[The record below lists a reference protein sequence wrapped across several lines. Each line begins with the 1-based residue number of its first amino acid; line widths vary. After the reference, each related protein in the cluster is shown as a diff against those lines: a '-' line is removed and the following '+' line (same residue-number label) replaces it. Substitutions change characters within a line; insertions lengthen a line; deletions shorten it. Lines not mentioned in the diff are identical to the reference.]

1 MKANRTR
8 ITGYALRIARVTMVM
23 ALISA
28 VVMSEAGLAASKMTG
43 GGGWY
48 QSSEVMTS
56 AQLQVDDDPFND
68 GPLDIPPDLPDP
80 EPQCPAGSHVYT
92 VDNDLLSGLLLLLSG
107 SRLQISH
114 TGRGEPIV
122 GEPRTINLKRGI
134 PAAKF
139 EQLEQAQEARCSGQ
153 PNPGQCMVNW
163 YQRMN
168 ETVVHTIVPK
178 YHSYVDWSNTF
189 GNLTG
194 LSYTPVPVPVVEKS
208 VQKKLTKALTSLL
221 VLPIAV
227 NVDRARCH
235 VNQIE
240 SIVDYSNNSH
250 PVEIRNGRLEI
261 GFPLS
266 GVGYPTL
273 KCEGRAVALWGLHT
287 WGWADELFPDV
298 SLTNMRLGVSFG
310 GFHSEENLPMY
321 SFVHVNVDADID
333 LNNIPGF
340 GEGMIDFFKDYED
353 RVRSKVADTLRDK
366 LMSNTVRE
374 AFGRALVDLVED
386 RSGDVVERVCDVHAA
401 GDTVDIEYETV
412 SNVAP
417 VPPRPE
423 VRFPLLRWAY

>member
-1 MKANRTR
+1 
-8 ITGYALRIARVTMVM
+8 M
-23 ALISA
+23 ALALIGT
-28 VVMSEAGLAASKMTG
+28 VVMSEAGLAASQITG
-43 GGGWY
+43 SSGWY
-48 QSSEVMTS
+48 QNSETMSST
-56 AQLQVDDDPFND
+56 ALRLDDDPFND
-68 GPLDIPPDLPDP
+68 GPADIPPDLPDP
-80 EPQCPAGSHVYT
+80 EPNCSAGSRVYT

-114 TGRGEPIV
+114 TRQGEPIV

-139 EQLEQAQEARCSGQ
+139 QQLEQAQEARCSAQ

-168 ETVVHTIVPK
+168 ETVVHTVVPE
-178 YHSYVDWSNTF
+178 YHSYVNWSNSF
-189 GNLTG
+189 ANLTG

-221 VLPIAV
+221 VLPIAI

-240 SIVDYSNNSH
+240 SIVDFNNNSH

-266 GVGYPTL
+266 SAGYPTL

-298 SLTNMRLGVSFG
+298 SLTNMRLGASFG
-310 GFHSEENLPMY
+310 GFRSEQDLPMY

-340 GEGMIDFFKDYED
+340 GEGIIDFFKDYED
-353 RVRSKVADTLRDK
+353 RVRTKVGDALRNK
-366 LMSNTVRE
+366 LMSDTVRE

-386 RSGDVVERVCDVHAA
+386 RSGDEVERVCDVHAA
-401 GDTVDIEYETV
+401 GNTVDIEYETV
-412 SNVAP
+412 PDVAP
-417 VPPRPE
+417 VPPRLE
-423 VRFPLLRWAY
+423 VQLPLLRWAY